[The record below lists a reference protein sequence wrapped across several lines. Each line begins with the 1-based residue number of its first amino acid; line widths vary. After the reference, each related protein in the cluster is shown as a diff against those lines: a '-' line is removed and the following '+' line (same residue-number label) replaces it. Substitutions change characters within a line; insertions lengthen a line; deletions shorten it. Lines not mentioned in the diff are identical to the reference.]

1 MLKEYNRLILLSNWT
16 IHSKKKSRFT
26 KIQEATGLL
35 SKLSIR
41 TSLSNIPLIGH
52 ILF

>member
-26 KIQEATGLL
+26 KIQEASGLL

-41 TSLSNIPLIGH
+41 TLLSNIPLTGH